1 MFMREITYAVRGFLT
16 VRKAS
21 LRVPLTGSL
30 AVRADPGSGRFTG
43 DLVLHPSAVTRTVF
57 GARLFSATVQVV
69 ADSPVT
75 GRVDHQSRMSATVA
89 VEAVITAAR
98 AAGRT
103 LINGGSCRTVTAAI
117 VPLRSRPG
125 FDLEQGGRLVGRYR
139 RPPFTGCGWLTPLV
153 NLLVAGP
160 GNAVVI
166 DLIPS
171 ARGAAGYPAT
181 PPAR

>member
-1 MFMREITYAVRGFLT
+1 MREITYVVRGFLT

-21 LRVPLTGSL
+21 SRVPLTGSL
-30 AVRADPGSGRFTG
+30 DVRADPGSGRFTG
-43 DLVLHPSAVTRTVF
+43 HLVLHPSAVTRTVL
-57 GARLFSATVQVV
+57 GVRLFSATVHVV

-75 GRVDHQSRMSATVA
+75 GGVDDQSRMSGTVT
-89 VEAVITAAR
+89 VEAVIAAVR
-98 AAGRT
+98 VAGWT
-103 LINGGSCRTVTAAI
+103 LISGGSCRTATAAI
-117 VPLRSRPG
+117 VPLSSRPG
-125 FDLEQGGRLVGRYR
+125 FDLEQGGRLVGRYD

-166 DLIPS
+166 DLIPP
-171 ARGAAGYPAT
+171 ARRAAGCPST

>member
-75 GRVDHQSRMSATVA
+75 GAVDHQGRMSATVA

-103 LINGGSCRTVTAAI
+103 FINGGSCRTAPRPSCRCAPGPVSIWNRAVAWPAGTAG
-117 VPLRSRPG
+117 RPS
-125 FDLEQGGRLVGRYR
+125 
-139 RPPFTGCGWLTPLV
+139 P
-153 NLLVAGP
+153 
-160 GNAVVI
+160 
-166 DLIPS
+166 
-171 ARGAAGYPAT
+171 GAAG
-181 PPAR
+181 

>member
-1 MFMREITYAVRGFLT
+1 MREITYTVRGFLT
-16 VRKAS
+16 IRKAS

-30 AVRADPGSGRFTG
+30 DVRADPDSGRFTG
-43 DLVLHPSAVTRTVF
+43 DLALDPSRVTRTVL
-57 GARLFSATVQVV
+57 GARLFSATVHLVV
-69 ADSPVT
+69 DSPVT
-75 GRVDHQSRMSATVA
+75 GGVDHQSRMSATVT
-89 VEAVITAAR
+89 VEAVIAAVC

-103 LINGGSCRTVTAAI
+103 LISGGSCRTATQAI
-117 VPLRSRPG
+117 VPLSSRPG
-125 FDLEQGGRLVGRYR
+125 FDLEQGGRLVGTYR

-153 NLLVAGP
+153 NLLVAGS

-166 DLIPS
+166 DLIPP